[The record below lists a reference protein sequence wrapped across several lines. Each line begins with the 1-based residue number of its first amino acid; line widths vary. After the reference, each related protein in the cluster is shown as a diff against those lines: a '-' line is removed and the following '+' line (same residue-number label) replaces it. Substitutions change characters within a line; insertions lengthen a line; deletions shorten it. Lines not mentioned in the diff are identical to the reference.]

1 MRRCDVNARGR
12 RDSDV
17 VVNAIEIDLER
28 CDGCKACVKA
38 CFVNVL
44 RWDETRKKPVPE
56 HAEDCVHCNLCEINC
71 RRGCIEVTP
80 DFSHLR
86 WSAL

>member
-1 MRRCDVNARGR
+1 M
-12 RDSDV
+12 
-17 VVNAIEIDLER
+17 NAISIDTDR

-44 RWDETRKKPVPE
+44 RWDEAGRRPVVA

-71 RRGCIEVTP
+71 RRECITVTP